1 MNPVKKGRDSR
12 NSFRLSRPNLNS
24 RPLLPP
30 GLPGRAVW
38 RNDYGVTPWICFQLA
53 STNFATPSD
62 IGT

>member
-1 MNPVKKGRDSR
+1 MNPAKKGRDSR

-24 RPLLPP
+24 RLLLRS

-38 RNDYGVTPWICFQLA
+38 RNDYGFTPWICFQLA
-53 STNFATPSD
+53 SINFVTLSD